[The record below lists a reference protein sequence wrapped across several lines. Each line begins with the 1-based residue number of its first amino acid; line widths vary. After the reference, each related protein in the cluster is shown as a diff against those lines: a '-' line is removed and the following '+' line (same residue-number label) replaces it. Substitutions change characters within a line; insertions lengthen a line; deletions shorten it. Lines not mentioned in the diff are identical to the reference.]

1 VPYLI
6 NAAVQTD
13 RTGDSVAELLKLVK
27 GITGNEKVTPE
38 ELNLSVASAT
48 GALPGQFQTSSA
60 VLGAMQ
66 TNALYGRPDN
76 YYELVA
82 DKYRALTPAQVD
94 EALSAMLDPNKLV
107 FVVVGDAKVVRPQL
121 QKLGMPIEEVQPQ

>member
-1 VPYLI
+1 
-6 NAAVQTD
+6 
-13 RTGDSVAELLKLVK
+13 
-27 GITGNEKVTPE
+27 
-38 ELNLSVASAT
+38 
-48 GALPGQFQTSSA
+48 
-60 VLGAMQ
+60 MQ